1 MSDWLEDPKPDN
13 NNNTENH
20 TEPVD
25 AGGDVTPSFS
35 PSGEGETPKQ
45 EVPPEDFRSPIP
57 PIPPVSP
64 MQGGYTNGW
73 QSADGYSPYNG
84 SAYTPSGQRGGQ
96 PDSQQGYPA
105 SGQSYP
111 SGGQQGGNPYQT
123 GSYQPQGGYDP
134 YGWQSPQP
142 PVAGPGQQPPKPPK
156 KKKSGA
162 GILIGIL
169 GVVCAGTIIT
179 LSVLLALAVSDKSR
193 PQVDSSSQSTT
204 SRPEGGGNYNPD
216 REVNENAP
224 TLNITEPAED
234 AEGLTTREIVKK
246 TVDSTVVLTMYQ
258 QTGGYLG
265 ESDYQAVG
273 GASGIV
279 MTEDGYIITN
289 RHCVI
294 NEQSTTEVPY
304 DRIDVTTYDGTVYED
319 AQIIGSDSFT
329 DLAVIKINA
338 SGLKPAEFGDSSQ
351 VYLGDR
357 VVAIGNAGGLQWTV
371 TQGILSGQARDVYQN
386 SDYAIKCLQVDAAI
400 NPGNSGG
407 PLFNSLGQVIG
418 INSAKLVKE
427 EYEGLGF
434 AIPINEAKPVIDDL
448 LKYGY
453 VKGRIMLSITGKA
466 FAKEGYESG
475 IQIYSIN
482 SDSVLSGTQAKVGDV
497 ITYIDGQRV
506 KTVSDISSVLS
517 SHEVGDEI
525 EIRLNRLDTRNRKE
539 TEIVIRVTLKEYQGT

>member
-1 MSDWLEDPKPDN
+1 MSDWLEDPQSDN
-13 NNNTENH
+13 NTMENTPDSADSS
-20 TEPVD
+20 T
-25 AGGDVTPSFS
+25 GDGTSFS
-35 PSGEGETPKQ
+35 PAGEGETAQQ

-57 PIPPVSP
+57 PIEPVSP
-64 MQGGYTNGW
+64 IQGGGYGSNW
-73 QSADGYSPYNG
+73 QSGNSYSPYTNPYSQANSQPGVPTG
-84 SAYTPSGQRGGQ
+84 SP
-96 PDSQQGYPA
+96 QQGYQPVQP
-105 SGQSYP
+105 GQA
-111 SGGQQGGNPYQT
+111 GGNAYQP
-123 GSYQPQGGYDP
+123 GGYQPQGGYDP
-134 YGWQSPQP
+134 YGWQRSQP
-142 PVAGPGQQPPKPPK
+142 PVSPIPPMPGQQPPKPPK
-156 KKKSGA
+156 KKKSGT

-179 LSVLLALAVSDKSR
+179 LSVLLAFALNDKTR
-193 PQVDSSSQSTT
+193 PTVDSSSQTTT
-204 SRPEGGGNYNPD
+204 SKPEGGGNYNPD

-224 TLNITEPAED
+224 TLNITEPPED
-234 AEGLTTREIVKK
+234 AEGLTTREIVQK
-246 TVDSTVVLTMYQ
+246 TVNTTVVLTMYQ

-265 ESDYQAVG
+265 EADYQAVG
-273 GASGIV
+273 GASGII

-294 NEQSTTEVPY
+294 NENSASESPF

-338 SGLKPAEFGDSSQ
+338 SGLKAAEFGDSAQ

-371 TQGILSGQARDVYQN
+371 TQGILSGQARDIYQN

-407 PLFNSLGQVIG
+407 PLFNTLGQVIG

-475 IQIYSIN
+475 VQIYSIN
-482 SDSVLSGTQAKVGDV
+482 SDSVLSGTQAKIGDV

-506 KTVSDISSVLS
+506 KSVSDISSILS
-517 SHEVGDEI
+517 SHQVGDEI

-539 TEIVIRVTLKEYQGT
+539 TEIVIRITLKEYQGT